1 MSENRTSYAGQ
12 VVIITG
18 AARGIGAATARL
30 VAERGGKVFAACRD
44 WWKRAPRITMRVW

>member
-30 VAERGGKVFAACRD
+30 VAERGGKVFALDIAREGL
-44 WWKRAPRITMRVW
+44 AT